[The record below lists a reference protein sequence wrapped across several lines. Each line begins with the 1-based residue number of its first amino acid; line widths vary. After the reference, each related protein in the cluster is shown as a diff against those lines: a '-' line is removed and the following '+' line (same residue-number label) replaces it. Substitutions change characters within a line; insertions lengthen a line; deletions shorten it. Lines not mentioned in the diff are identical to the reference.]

1 MELKTDL
8 KADLAYLC
16 RQYLMTVRK
25 DMVLTLAIQLLVSR
39 PALVVGRL
47 TSNISGAASVIA
59 SHAKCLSYSVF

>member
-16 RQYLMTVRK
+16 RQYLMTVSK

-39 PALVVGRL
+39 P
-47 TSNISGAASVIA
+47 SGAV
-59 SHAKCLSYSVF
+59 CYENNQLSRRFY